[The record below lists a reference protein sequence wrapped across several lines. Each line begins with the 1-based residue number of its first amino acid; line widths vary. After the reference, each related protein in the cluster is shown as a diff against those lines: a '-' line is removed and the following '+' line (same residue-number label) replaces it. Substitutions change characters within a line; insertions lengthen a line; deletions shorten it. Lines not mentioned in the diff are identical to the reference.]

1 MDVQRPA
8 SGGGGDAG
16 AGVAASVARSVPS
29 SSPPASP
36 GRAAAAFASSPH
48 TSLTMDESVK
58 DALLCGN
65 NF

>member
-1 MDVQRPA
+1 
-8 SGGGGDAG
+8 
-16 AGVAASVARSVPS
+16 VALA

-36 GRAAAAFASSPH
+36 ASASASPPPSPGRASAFASAPH
-48 TSLTMDESVK
+48 TSLSMDESVK